1 MTRISDNKTKPV
13 NRKLTHRGFPVVTG
27 AQLVG
32 PTSGVNHNPAKQ
44 LGSMVIA
51 LDLETSDTGYTLC
64 MSGGSDTLT
73 PWYPMTGAE
82 GKQPTAWPR
91 TPRAQSDSKPL
102 VVSPVTGDSSF
113 PIVEMAD
120 LLNMGHPVNDWR
132 FSGKTKFGMVIV
144 NDGGAVK
151 IAYATGEN
159 VDDKWNYVGGA
170 AVGSMTGSAP
180 EPSSKLQPSVK
191 ELKPTLKVSV
201 LVCTGIPVY
210 ESTELTDVSSTLNTS
225 GTTAA
230 PAKLYKSVVAST
242 EDGDT
247 LDGLYMA
254 DSYLP
259 EGAWCNITV
268 AGNASDVT
276 PA

>member
-13 NRKLTHRGFPVVTG
+13 NRKLTHRGFPAVTG
-27 AQLVG
+27 AQLAE

-51 LDLETSDTGYTLC
+51 LDLDTSDTGYTLC
-64 MSGGSDTLT
+64 MSGGSDTLSK
-73 PWYPMTGAE
+73 WYPMTGEA
-82 GKQPTAWPR
+82 GKQPTEWPR
-91 TPRAQSDSKPL
+91 TRRSHSDSKPL
-102 VVSPVTGDSSF
+102 VVAPITGEASF
-113 PIVEMAD
+113 PIVDVAD

-144 NDGGAVK
+144 NDDGSFKV
-151 IAYATGEN
+151 AYATGEN
-159 VDDKWNYVGGA
+159 VADQWNYVGGA
-170 AVGSMTGSAP
+170 SVGGMTGSAP
-180 EPSSKLQPSVK
+180 EPSSKVQPSVK
-191 ELKPTLKVSV
+191 DMKPTLKGSV

-230 PAKLYKSVVAST
+230 PAKLYQSVVAST

-247 LDGLYMA
+247 LSGLYMA

-259 EGAWCNITV
+259 ESAWRIITV